1 MTDDLDIAINKVSK
15 KSTNE
20 VKAIPRVRYQYRIN
34 SKDALDSVSQT
45 VKELL
50 TRLSPKL
57 DKTLLASVLKNQPT
71 SLQVDLGILIRTSKK
86 LVALMHGFGV
96 TCPYDEELCFKKS
109 AALATAANVEL
120 SGIFKWLLITSTLIY
135 HLKMANCQL
144 TLWQFS

>member
-20 VKAIPRVRYQYRIN
+20 VKAIPRVRYQDRTRIY
-34 SKDALDSVSQT
+34 SEDALDSVSQT

-86 LVALMHGFGV
+86 LVALMHA
-96 TCPYDEELCFKKS
+96 YS
-109 AALATAANVEL
+109 
-120 SGIFKWLLITSTLIY
+120 SG
-135 HLKMANCQL
+135 C
-144 TLWQFS
+144 